1 MKKLS
6 DYKGDDAIELWA
18 DLLDPLTVIF
28 TDHDFR
34 QTVQNNKSNKLLI
47 AKTLLKNHKSEVVE
61 ILSKIDP
68 EPINGLNIVTKLITL
83 ISEIGENEEV
93 RAFFGYA
100 GEVKTDGES
109 SGSVTGNTEAKEN

>member
-34 QTVQNNKSNKLLI
+34 QAVQNNKSLSLI
-47 AKTLLKNHKSEVVE
+47 H
-61 ILSKIDP
+61 I
-68 EPINGLNIVTKLITL
+68 
-83 ISEIGENEEV
+83 
-93 RAFFGYA
+93 
-100 GEVKTDGES
+100 
-109 SGSVTGNTEAKEN
+109 